1 MAENDRLRIE
11 LLSEG
16 TGEVLRSRALNN
28 VNMLKLTI
36 PVNPIFKRN
45 QFLIDGASCSTLS
58 FELNGALSH
67 LCHAYLH
74 FDTLLL
80 HKKDALGRAE
90 RLQMKDF
97 ASVLNR
103 EEKSTR
109 EYLKGLI
116 DHGALIRPD
125 KRRRLYV
132 GPRFKIRGGYISP
145 EEFDM
150 LLKHDPLIK
159 DCIDEYQFK
168 QFNNWRIAKSK
179 RTSLE

>member
-36 PVNPIFKRN
+36 PVDPIFKRN

-80 HKKDALGRAE
+80 HKKDALGRTE

-132 GPRFKIRGGYISP
+132 GPRFKIRGGYIRP

-159 DCIDEYQFK
+159 DCLDDFYLSQYI
-168 QFNNWRIAKSK
+168 NWKTKS
-179 RTSLE
+179 R